1 MLFPWLTPEQRESHE
16 ASIWVMDA
24 TFPHNWSREYRQKHT
39 GIANFENAWSESTRQ
54 KILAR
59 WKEYGYGDI

>member
-24 TFPHNWSREYRQKHT
+24 TFPHNWSPEYRQKHT